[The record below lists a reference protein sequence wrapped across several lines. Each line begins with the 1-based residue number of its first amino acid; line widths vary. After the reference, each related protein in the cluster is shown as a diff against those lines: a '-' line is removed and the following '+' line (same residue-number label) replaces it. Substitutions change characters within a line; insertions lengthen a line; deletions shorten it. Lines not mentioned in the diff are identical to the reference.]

1 MELDSSPSQSLVA
14 QSRRIRTN
22 LCGGRDEET
31 TSSDVVDYGL
41 ASWPI
46 SGLRKDASSRS
57 VQAEQ
62 AANTALADARKIIT
76 MRRMEDDPKLVADG
90 NEAIAFIKKA
100 EMKIN
105 ELSATSAARA
115 SWKFDRNRRQRRSP

>member
-1 MELDSSPSQSLVA
+1 MHSKRLLDLKDAAMREVEHEVA
-14 QSRRIRTN
+14 KA
-22 LCGGRDEET
+22 E
-31 TSSDVVDYGL
+31 GL
-41 ASWPI
+41 AKDVTQLCTVLCNDEKLMEMSV
-46 SGLRKDASSRS
+46 LEMKDASSRS

-76 MRRMEDDPKLVADG
+76 MRRMGDDPKLVADG

-105 ELSATSAARA
+105 ELSA
-115 SWKFDRNRRQRRSP
+115 DMVP